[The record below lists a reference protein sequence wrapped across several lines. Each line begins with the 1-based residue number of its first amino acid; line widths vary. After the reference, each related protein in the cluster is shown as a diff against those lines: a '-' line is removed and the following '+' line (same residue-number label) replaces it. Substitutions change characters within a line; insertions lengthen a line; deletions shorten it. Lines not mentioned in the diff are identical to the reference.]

1 MNRLTCLLI
10 CGLVSTT
17 NPVWAQGQGQGQ
29 GGQGQGGQGG
39 GQNGFPGGIIIN
51 ADGLINAAQGQRI
64 NPILEQRRLKML
76 AGKELQDGL
85 NSTSELRKISL
96 KQLDRELKSAIEA
109 GEPPAFELQNLAG
122 LTSIEYV
129 VLDRDNDDVILAGP
143 AEGFAATV
151 GGRVIGV
158 NSGRPTLQLDD
169 LLVALRLKSDNQQL
183 GCSFDPEPSRLAQA
197 NAFNAAN
204 TAPSSAAVAKQH
216 FVQMAN
222 LLGTWNVTVFGI
234 PDNCHAALTAVEADF
249 ELKRLALG
257 LVKPK
262 IRRFYSHLHYAR
274 PGENSMRRWW
284 LAPRYNV
291 IERSVDENIYRLSG
305 PRLQLM
311 SQDELVDLKGN
322 RSDAAF
328 KEVSAEKYTQQFNRH
343 IKALCEQVP
352 SFAATQNLFD
362 LAVVSALIRRAQVEG
377 KLTWTPSVLTD
388 PDALPHQSYATPTQV
403 PSMVNVKMTGRS
415 LLIGLIGGGVT
426 IVPNNV
432 INRTT
437 ELESDK
443 LPNSLRHSS
452 NTPNWYW
459 D

>member
-1 MNRLTCLLI
+1 MNRLTCLLT
-10 CGLVSTT
+10 CGLLLIV
-17 NPVWAQGQGQGQ
+17 NPAWSQDQ
-29 GGQGQGGQGG
+29 GGQGQGG
-39 GQNGFPGGIIIN
+39 GQNGFPGGITIN
-51 ADGLINAAQGQRI
+51 ADGLIHSAAGQRI
-64 NPILEQRRLKML
+64 NPALEQRRLKIL
-76 AGKELQDGL
+76 AGQTLDAGL
-85 NSTSELRKISL
+85 NSASELRKISL
-96 KQLDRELKSAIEA
+96 KRLDQELQSAIDA
-109 GEPPAFELQNLAG
+109 TEPPAFEIQNLAG

-129 VLDRDNDDVILAGP
+129 LLDKDNNDIILAGP
-143 AEGFAATV
+143 AEGFAATT

-158 NSGRPTLQLDD
+158 KSGRPTLNLGD
-169 LLVALRLKSDNQQL
+169 LLVALRLSSDNQQL

-204 TAPSSAAVAKQH
+204 TAPSSVAVAKQN

-222 LLGTWNVTVFGI
+222 ILGTWNVTVFGL
-234 PDNCHAALTAVEADF
+234 PDDSHAALTAVEADYD
-249 ELKRLALG
+249 LKRLTLG
-257 LVKPK
+257 LAQPK

-274 PGENSMRRWW
+274 PGENSMKRWW

-291 IERSVDENIYRLSG
+291 IERSADATIFRLSG

-328 KEVSAEKYTQQFNRH
+328 KEVSTEKYTQQFNKH
-343 IKALCEQVP
+343 IEALCQQVP

-362 LAVVSALIRRAQVEG
+362 VAVAAALIRRAQADG
-377 KLTWTPSVLTD
+377 TINWQPTVLKDST
-388 PDALPHQSYATPTQV
+388 ALRHQSYGTPTQV
-403 PSMVNVKMTGRS
+403 PSMVNAKTTGQN

-426 IVPNNV
+426 IVPSNV

-437 ELESDK
+437 EFTKAKPKQIGRDQEK
-443 LPNSLRHSS
+443 ANV
-452 NTPNWYW
+452 WWW